1 MVLALAFVFLVVVVE
16 ALPVFYVLRASYEE
30 TALDAREMGIVVLLQ
45 TATLVVCAL
54 ACWLPIKHAAKGL
67 WSRSL

>member
-1 MVLALAFVFLVVVVE
+1 MVVVE

-30 TALDAREMGIVVLLQ
+30 TALDARELGIVLLLQ
-45 TATLVVCAL
+45 TATLIVCAL
-54 ACWLPIKHAAKGL
+54 AGALPIKRAAKGL